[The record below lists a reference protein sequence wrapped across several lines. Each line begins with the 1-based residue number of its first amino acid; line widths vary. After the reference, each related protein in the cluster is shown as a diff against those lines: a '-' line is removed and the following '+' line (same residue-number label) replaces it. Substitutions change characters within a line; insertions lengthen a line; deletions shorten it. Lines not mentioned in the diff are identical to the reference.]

1 MHTRTQSCTAKALM
15 IAMVLVA
22 SIGIVSATVS
32 PHLSRLV
39 DEAPGAGHLE
49 ALEASPPEIAFSCN
63 AVSGS
68 PIVPV
73 CPNPGNG
80 SLVIPLQ
87 LYQVDP
93 HGFLIIEED
102 VPDGPLP
109 IGGSLM

>member
-109 IGGSLM
+109 IGGSLI